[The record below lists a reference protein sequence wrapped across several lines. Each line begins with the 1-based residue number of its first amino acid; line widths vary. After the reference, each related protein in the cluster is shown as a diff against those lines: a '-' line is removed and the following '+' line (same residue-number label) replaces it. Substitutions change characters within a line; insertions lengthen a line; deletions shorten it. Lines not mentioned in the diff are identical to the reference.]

1 MEPRTILAADVGSTT
16 TKVIMLEHDGQC
28 YRVRGRAA
36 APTTVEKPFLDVM
49 IGLRNAV
56 NRLAAWMNRPLL
68 RDDHLLVPGNAS
80 EGADAF
86 LATSSAGGGLQ
97 MLVTGLVRSLT
108 AESAQRAALGAGA
121 IIMDV
126 LSMDDT
132 RLAVDCVQKVREMR
146 PDMILFTG
154 GTDEGS
160 SNYIAAVAEYLA
172 AANPLPRFGTGFKM
186 PVIYAGN
193 VQAREVVASALGG
206 RVLLS
211 MVDNVRPTLEREVLQ
226 PARQEIHRVFLEHV
240 MAQAPGYQ
248 TLLGWTRGRLQP
260 TPLAVGKMVQ
270 QVAAALGTEV
280 VALDIG
286 GATTDVF
293 SYASGQFNR
302 TVSANLG
309 MSYSLGNVLKEA
321 SLERI
326 RSWLPFAMSEDELGN
341 WYANKAIKPTTLPE
355 TLDELLLEHAT
366 AREALRLA
374 MEHHHS
380 LAVTL
385 KGIRQQRT
393 VDEVFDQKSTGQ
405 PLVDISHVGAIIGS
419 GGVLSHAPRR
429 AQAALIMLDA
439 LNPTGVCRLF
449 VDSVFMLPHLGALS
463 DLEPEAA
470 LATLWRECLVPLGT
484 VVAPMGSGRPGHLL
498 AQVSVAGTELDLMVG
513 QLAVL
518 PLPPGETAQLE
529 IRPRAGW
536 DAGAGRNQALQTTVY
551 GGEVGLILDGRGRPL
566 ELPAEPAL
574 CQRSLADW
582 WLAMDA
588 YPKHALLK
596 LAGREVV

>member
-1 MEPRTILAADVGSTT
+1 MEPKTILAADVGSTT

-28 YRVRGRAA
+28 YRICGRAA

-56 NRLAAWMNRPLL
+56 NRLATWMNRPLL
-68 RDDHLLVPGNAS
+68 RDNRLLIPGTAS
-80 EGADAF
+80 EGADVF

-121 IIMDV
+121 VVMDV

-160 SNYIAAVAEYLA
+160 ANYIAAVAEYLA
-172 AANPLPRFGTGFKM
+172 AADPLPRFGTGFKM

-193 VQAREVVASALGG
+193 IHAREVVASVLGG

-211 MVDNVRPTLEREVLQ
+211 MVDNVRPTLEKEVLQ
-226 PARQEIHRVFLEHV
+226 PARHEIHRVFLEHV

-248 TLLGWTRGRLQP
+248 TLLDWTGGRLQP

-270 QVAAALGTEV
+270 QVAAGLGTDV

-293 SYASGQFNR
+293 SWASGQFNR

-321 SLERI
+321 SLGRVV
-326 RSWLPFAMSEDELGN
+326 SWLPFAMSEDELSN

-355 TLDELLLEHAT
+355 TLDELLLEHAA

-374 MEHHHS
+374 MDHHYS

-385 KGIRQQRT
+385 KGIRQERLI
-393 VDEVFDQKSTGQ
+393 DEVFEQKSTGQ
-405 PLVDISHVGAIIGS
+405 PLVDMVQVGAIIGS

-429 AQAALIMLDA
+429 AQAALILLDA
-439 LNPTGVCRLF
+439 LGPMGVTRLF

-463 DLEPEAA
+463 DLEPDAA

-484 VVAPMGSGRPGHLL
+484 VVAPVGSGRPGHLL
-498 AQVSVAGTELDLMVG
+498 AQVSVEGTDLDLLVG

-518 PLPPGETAQLE
+518 PLAPGQVARLKV
-529 IRPRAGW
+529 RPAYGW
-536 DAGAGRNQALQTTVY
+536 DAGAGRNQVLETTVH
-551 GGEVGLILDGRGRPL
+551 GGEVGVILDGRGRPL
-566 ELPAEPAL
+566 ELPVEPAL
-574 CQRSLADW
+574 RRRSLADW

-588 YPKHALLK
+588 YPRAALHTLT
-596 LAGREVV
+596 GREVV